1 MDDETH
7 FFVRLCAK
15 CVKDEKTQ
23 IRGMINSYNKFLHLD
38 PILKEF
44 QENTTKKPVIQPQPQ
59 NTRSSTRTKKKVN
72 YREDKKEYFIDHD
85 HNHNQTRGQIVND
98 HLNRNK
104 LFLTLQNTNRT
115 FMNDNND
122 DKRLLP
128 SNFCYQNSKFTV
140 PLILIIIPTFFRK
153 LIQQIIQ

>member
-1 MDDETH
+1 M
-7 FFVRLCAK
+7 CAK

-44 QENTTKKPVIQPQPQ
+44 QENTTKSVIQPHKSTT
-59 NTRSSTRTKKKVN
+59 TRSSTRTKKKVN

-85 HNHNQTRGQIVND
+85 QTRDQIVND
-98 HLNRNK
+98 HFNRNK

-128 SNFCYQNSKFTV
+128 SDFCYQNFKFTV
-140 PLILIIIPTFFRK
+140 PQF
-153 LIQQIIQ
+153 